1 MLKFQTIHSENKHAS
16 FNFYYGRM
24 YTNGIGCITV
34 IDALS
39 PGEVSLL
46 HTQLLLSY
54 SQVQLILA

>member
-1 MLKFQTIHSENKHAS
+1 MC
-16 FNFYYGRM
+16 

-46 HTQLLLSY
+46 HTKLLLSY